1 MIMKHIVKIFVVLV
15 ALTACVGCFKKE
27 KQGTQM
33 RIELSSQ
40 NVESDP
46 VTKTTCNIEGYAF
59 YVKKNTKWE
68 VKSWEDA
75 LNKRIS
81 NVDKPGEVLTE
92 PQVIATYDPEAEY
105 QLTFE
110 LWSHYTFMVIVDHTN
125 RLYATRLY
133 ETPMNLPVVF
143 AHLHLYAWSKSG
155 QKNGWD
161 FTNPFPD
168 EPREPLVP
176 VEDDTTTEETFDTE
190 RQ

>member
-1 MIMKHIVKIFVVLV
+1 M
-15 ALTACVGCFKKE
+15 
-27 KQGTQM
+27 
-33 RIELSSQ
+33 
-40 NVESDP
+40 
-46 VTKTTCNIEGYAF
+46 
-59 YVKKNTKWE
+59 KKNTKWE

-176 VEDDTTTEETFDTE
+176 VEDDTTTEETFDTD